1 MMSDEVLHY
10 AYINQPSSSDQE
22 RAARRKGRTS
32 NRDTH
37 HNNDNRSS
45 LSLLLSSLSLRT
57 QAVVISHVR
66 VACDG
71 EDGPGVSNGE
81 EYFGHHEDETAGI
94 HAVCLAI

>member
-22 RAARRKGRTS
+22 RVARRKGRTS

-37 HNNDNRSS
+37 HNHDNRSS

-57 QAVVISHVR
+57 QAVVIFHVR
-66 VACDG
+66 VVCDG
-71 EDGPGVSNGE
+71 EDGPGECQMGRN
-81 EYFGHHEDETAGI
+81 T
-94 HAVCLAI
+94 LAIMRMKQQASTPFA